1 MMAFLSVTI
10 TGFFKSVILPLT
22 VAGGTAVIVGGLTQR
37 MGLAQLHK
45 FIKSAV
51 KWLTGAVST
60 IYFGIVALQGLS
72 MGGSD
77 SLALRAAKYT
87 LDKSVPIVGGIAS
100 GTLETV
106 LGSAVLIKN
115 AVGAAVMLTVVGVA
129 ISPLLQIACAGLA
142 CKAMAALC
150 APLGGDGRIPK
161 LLGDLSD
168 VYNNLFAAVTAV
180 ALMFIISAG
189 LVMAVGNAA

>member
-1 MMAFLSVTI
+1 MSFVTADMVAHVTGIVTNGMTENRLIMGGIGLVLLIRAFRLFIAMGNRKQEQPAAAPRATSALILSGDNGSAFI
-10 TGFFKSVILPLT
+10 TL
-22 VAGGTAVIVGGLTQR
+22 AAVDSMVQR
-37 MGLAQLHK
+37 HCRANPK
-45 FIKSAV
+45 V
-51 KWLTGAVST
+51 KAVS
-60 IYFGIVALQGLS
+60 
-72 MGGSD
+72 
-77 SLALRAAKYT
+77 YT
-87 LDKSVPIVGGIAS
+87 HLDVYKR
-100 GTLETV
+100 
-106 LGSAVLIKN
+106 
-115 AVGAAVMLTVVGVA
+115 
-129 ISPLLQIACAGLA
+129 QGLA